1 MNHTSRRVPNR
12 FFSVTGISFTDL
24 NLGMRDLKA
33 KLEQDSGLKACLR
46 GGMPNIILG
55 ITGLHEILGWDLG
68 IEEPYCEPS

>member
-1 MNHTSRRVPNR
+1 
-12 FFSVTGISFTDL
+12 
-24 NLGMRDLKA
+24 MRDLKA

-55 ITGLHEILGWDLG
+55 ITGLYEILGWDLG